1 MVTPHDPVTSMSISI
16 SQRCPPA
23 AGATAL
29 AGAETAPA
37 RKVGNLA
44 LIACH
49 PDKEGVIT

>member
-1 MVTPHDPVTSMSISI
+1 MSILI

-23 AGATAL
+23 ADATTL
-29 AGAETAPA
+29 AGAVIAPA

-49 PDKEGVIT
+49 PDEEGVIA